1 MCRRTT
7 CKQCGKPS
15 WAGCGAHVEQVLG
28 DVPKSE
34 RCRCREQG
42 APKAAAKPKKGAA
55 PAPAPDT
62 AIGRFKAWLRQ

>member
-1 MCRRTT
+1 
-7 CKQCGKPS
+7 
-15 WAGCGAHVEQVLG
+15 VLG

-42 APKAAAKPKKGAA
+42 APKAAAKPKQGAA